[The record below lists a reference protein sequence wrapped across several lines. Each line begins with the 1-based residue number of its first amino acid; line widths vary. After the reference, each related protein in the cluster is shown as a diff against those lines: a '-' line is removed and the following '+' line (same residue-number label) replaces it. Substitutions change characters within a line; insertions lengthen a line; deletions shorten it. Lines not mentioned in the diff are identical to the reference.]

1 MPLKEPSERF
11 SLTEFGSLAKDIEDY
26 NSDETF
32 IQVKDSVPRLTT
44 GVLSLK
50 DIKDIGAYILSETSL
65 GLMLYYGGGGE

>member
-11 SLTEFGSLAKDIEDY
+11 SLTEFGSLTKDIEDY

-50 DIKDIGAYILSETSL
+50 DVKDIGAYILTETSL

>member
-1 MPLKEPSERF
+1 MPLKDPRERF
-11 SLTEFGSLAKDIEDY
+11 SLTEFGSLTKDIEDY

-50 DIKDIGAYILSETSL
+50 DIKDIGAYILTETSL